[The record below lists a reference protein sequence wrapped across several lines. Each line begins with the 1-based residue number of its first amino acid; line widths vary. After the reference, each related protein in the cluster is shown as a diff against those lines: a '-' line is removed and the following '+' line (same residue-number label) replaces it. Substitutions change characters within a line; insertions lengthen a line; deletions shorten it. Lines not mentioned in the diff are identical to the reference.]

1 MTILELMRLHGT
13 GGVTDGMKTAR
24 ALITVGKAV
33 EREYQAE
40 MCKKNNILVPTMSQ
54 VPTQGGYFSRFGYQD
69 LHARRVTAAKYMDDS
84 EEWMSE
90 WSQQLRLRVGSF
102 LVDSL
107 MQVAKVKQEAVNS
120 KTGETV

>member
-40 MCKKNNILVPTMSQ
+40 MCKKNKIPVPTTAQAPSH
-54 VPTQGGYFSRFGYQD
+54 GGFFSRFGYKD

-90 WSQQLRLRVGSF
+90 WSQHLRLKIGSF

-107 MQVAKVKQEAVNS
+107 MQVAKVKQEAVDPRS
-120 KTGETV
+120 GQTV